1 MDACT
6 RSLLTTP
13 RTTVRRVTGGTLHLY
28 AEETDPCTEPLC
40 SSPKLHGN
48 QTIRRQPERYFSYRV
63 KTQSYGMFK
72 TDNKAMHWTLVMIS
86 CYNLWK
92 ISITEGQNSCDHG
105 LYLEIFQAT
114 HKSRLMNGNSNFH
127 YQSYRIFY
135 GSILIALMVS
145 LNILY
150 WSVKKK
156 PGAWKGLITLEEHFF
171 YS

>member
-105 LYLEIFQAT
+105 LYLQIFHGT
-114 HKSRLMNGNSNFH
+114 YKSRLMNGNSNIRATEF
-127 YQSYRIFY
+127 FY
-135 GSILIALMVS
+135 GSILVLRVS

-150 WSVKKK
+150 QSVKKKK